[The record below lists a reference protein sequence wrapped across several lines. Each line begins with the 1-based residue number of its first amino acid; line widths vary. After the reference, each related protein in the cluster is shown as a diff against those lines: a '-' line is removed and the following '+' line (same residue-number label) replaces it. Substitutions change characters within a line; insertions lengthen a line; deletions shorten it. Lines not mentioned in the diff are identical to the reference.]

1 MSVQRAHD
9 DRFFIGRS
17 VLATP
22 LSPSDMSGRSSP
34 QKNGESKTLGHGEN
48 YGHCSALGLP
58 SESTPTNM
66 RPMRFVLSLVAG
78 SGDTLDDS
86 AVELAADEA
95 GRTGATVSAPAWLA
109 SGRACDVS
117 FDGDGA
123 AVAARVRTA
132 LADRPIDVNALPE
145 AGRRKRL
152 LVADMES
159 TIIENEM
166 LDELADFVG
175 ARAHVADITRRAM
188 NGELDFA
195 AAVRERVALLK
206 GLPEAALAKAMARV
220 RIAPGAQALV
230 ATMRAHG
237 AYAALVSGGF
247 TWFTGRIREQLG
259 FDSHQA
265 NELIVLGKHIMGR
278 VREPILGREAK
289 EAALRSLAA
298 ERGLT
303 PADALAVGDGANDLP
318 MLKAAGLGVAY
329 RAKPA
334 VAAEATVRVDH
345 GDLTTLLYLQGYR
358 DSEIVGRP

>member
-1 MSVQRAHD
+1 M
-9 DRFFIGRS
+9 RS
-17 VLATP
+17 
-22 LSPSDMSGRSSP
+22 
-34 QKNGESKTLGHGEN
+34 
-48 YGHCSALGLP
+48 
-58 SESTPTNM
+58 
-66 RPMRFVLSLVAG
+66 VLSLVAG
-78 SGDTLDDS
+78 RGNTLDHS
-86 AVELAADEA
+86 AVELAADEVA
-95 GRTGATVSAPAWLA
+95 RASATISTPAWLA
-109 SGRACDVS
+109 TAHACDIA
-117 FDGDGA
+117 FDGDDGI
-123 AVAARVRTA
+123 VLARVRA
-132 LADRPIDVNALPE
+132 QFADEPIDINVVSATE
-145 AGRRKRL
+145 RRKKL

-175 ARAHVADITRRAM
+175 ARDHVAEITRRAM

-206 GLPEAALAKAMARV
+206 GLPEETLVKAMMRV
-220 RIAPGAQALV
+220 RIMPGAQALV

-247 TWFTGRIREQLG
+247 TWFTGRIKEQLG

-265 NELIVLGKHIMGR
+265 NELIVLGRHIMGR

-289 EAALRSLAA
+289 EAALRTLAA

-303 PADALAVGDGANDLP
+303 PANAVAVGDGANDLP
-318 MLKAAGLGVAY
+318 MLKAAGLGVAFH
-329 RAKPA
+329 AKPA

-358 DSEIVGRP
+358 DSEIIAGRA

>member
-1 MSVQRAHD
+1 MRAM
-9 DRFFIGRS
+9 RS
-17 VLATP
+17 
-22 LSPSDMSGRSSP
+22 
-34 QKNGESKTLGHGEN
+34 
-48 YGHCSALGLP
+48 
-58 SESTPTNM
+58 
-66 RPMRFVLSLVAG
+66 VLSLVAG
-78 SGDTLDDS
+78 SGSTLDRSD
-86 AVELAADEA
+86 VELAADEA
-95 GRTGATVSAPAWLA
+95 ARAGATLAPADWLA
-109 SGRACDVS
+109 QAHACDIG
-117 FDGDGA
+117 FDGDGGAVLARVRA
-123 AVAARVRTA
+123 AVA
-132 LADRPIDVNALPE
+132 DQPIDVNVVAE

-175 ARAHVADITRRAM
+175 ARTRVADITRRAM

-206 GLPEAALAKAMARV
+206 GLPEVVLDKAMTRV
-220 RIAPGAQALV
+220 RIMPGAAALV

-237 AYAALVSGGF
+237 AYTALVSGGF
-247 TWFTGRIREQLG
+247 TWFTGRIKERLG

-289 EAALRSLAA
+289 EAALRALAA
-298 ERGLT
+298 ERGLA
-303 PADALAVGDGANDLP
+303 PADAITVGDGANDVP

-329 RAKPA
+329 HAKPA
-334 VAAEATVRVDH
+334 VAAEATVRVDR

-358 DSEIVGRP
+358 EGDIVAG

>member
-1 MSVQRAHD
+1 MPK
-9 DRFFIGRS
+9 
-17 VLATP
+17 LANARHA
-22 LSPSDMSGRSSP
+22 D
-34 QKNGESKTLGHGEN
+34 Q
-48 YGHCSALGLP
+48 YA
-58 SESTPTNM
+58 
-66 RPMRFVLSLVAG
+66 PMRSVLSLVAG
-78 SGDTLDDS
+78 SGSILDS
-86 AVELAADEA
+86 KTVELAADEA
-95 GRTGATVSAPAWLA
+95 VRAGATAAAPAWLA
-109 SGRACDVS
+109 PGRACDIA
-117 FDGDGA
+117 FEGDGA
-123 AVAARVRTA
+123 AILARARAA
-132 LADRPIDVNALPE
+132 LADQKIDVNVVPE

-206 GLPEAALAKAMARV
+206 GLPEAALAKAMTRV
-220 RIAPGAQALV
+220 RIMPGAAALV

-237 AYAALVSGGF
+237 AYTALVSGGF
-247 TWFTGRIREQLG
+247 TWFTGRIKEQLG

-278 VREPILGREAK
+278 VRDPILGKEAK
-289 EAALRSLAA
+289 EAALRALAA
-298 ERGLT
+298 ERGVT
-303 PADALAVGDGANDLP
+303 PADAITVGDGANDLP

-329 RAKPA
+329 HAKPA
-334 VAAEATVRVDH
+334 VAAEATVRVDQ

-358 DSEIVGRP
+358 DGEIVTGRR